1 MQLRNLFLPLLTFVA
16 LLVQWNSI
24 EASVDPSDYLNRTRF
39 RRVWRDCRNVLSDD
53 SVKAALTSRQVLE
66 SNVIKESS
74 RSITAFTKKLEP
86 LIGQQIDTAAFA
98 PTIAAESQL
107 QQDAGQRLLD

>member
-66 SNVIKESS
+66 SNVVKESS
-74 RSITAFTKKLEP
+74 RSTTAFTKKCSMTYMP
-86 LIGQQIDTAAFA
+86 KKWQPDTF
-98 PTIAAESQL
+98 
-107 QQDAGQRLLD
+107 LLDTSILIMA